1 MNATR
6 FRGVT
11 TALVTPFTADG
22 QIDEAR
28 LRELV
33 DWQIAEGIDGL
44 LAAGTTGESAT
55 LSHEEHHRVMEIV
68 VDQAAGRV
76 PVMCGAGSNSTAE
89 AISLTQ
95 HAEKIGADAVLSV
108 APYYNRP
115 TQRGLYE
122 HYRKIAESAALPV
135 FVYNVPSRTGTN
147 VAPETLLRLAELPN
161 VVGVKEASGNLSQ
174 IMQILAQRPA
184 EFLVLSGDDALT
196 FPLVALGGDGVV
208 SVASN
213 EVPGLMTRMVRAML
227 QGDWDTARRLHFRL
241 LPLMKANFV
250 ETNPIPVKTALALM
264 GKLEPNFRLPL
275 VPASEET
282 RSLLEKLLAELEVLS
297 SEVAA

>member
-122 HYRKIAESAALPV
+122 HYRKIAESTTLPV

-147 VAPETLLRLAELPN
+147 VAPETLRRLAELPN

-174 IMQILAQRPA
+174 IMQILAQRPTD
-184 EFLVLSGDDALT
+184 FLVLSGDDALT

>member
-122 HYRKIAESAALPV
+122 HYRKIAESTTLPV

-174 IMQILAQRPA
+174 IMQILAQRPTD
-184 EFLVLSGDDALT
+184 FLVLSGDDALT

>member
-1 MNATR
+1 MDTAR

-11 TALVTPFTADG
+11 TALVTPFTASG
-22 QIDEAR
+22 EIDEVR

-33 DWQIAEGIDGL
+33 EWQIAEGVDGL

-76 PVMCGAGSNSTAE
+76 PVICGAGSNSTAE
-89 AISLTQ
+89 AVSLTQ

-115 TQRGLYE
+115 TQGGLYE
-122 HYRKIAESAALPV
+122 HYKRISESTDLPI
-135 FVYNVPSRTGTN
+135 FVYNVPSRTGSN

-161 VVGVKEASGNLSQ
+161 IAGVKEASGNLGQ
-174 IMQILAQRPA
+174 IMQILAQRPD

-196 FPLVALGGDGVV
+196 LALMALGGDGVV

-213 EVPGLMTRMVRAML
+213 EIPALMARMVHHAL
-227 QGDWDTARRLHFRL
+227 KGEWESARTLHFRL
-241 LPLMKANFV
+241 LPLMKANFA

-275 VPASEET
+275 VPASSQT
-282 RSLLEKLLAELEVLS
+282 RALLAKLLTDLGVLA

>member
-122 HYRKIAESAALPV
+122 HYKTIAESTTLPV

-174 IMQILAQRPA
+174 IMQILAQRPTD
-184 EFLVLSGDDALT
+184 FLVLSGDDALT

>member
-122 HYRKIAESAALPV
+122 HYKRIAESTALPV

>member
-122 HYRKIAESAALPV
+122 HYKRIAESAALPV

-174 IMQILAQRPA
+174 IMQILAQRPTD
-184 EFLVLSGDDALT
+184 FLVLSGDDALT

>member
-115 TQRGLYE
+115 TQKGLYE
-122 HYRKIAESAALPV
+122 HYKRIAESTALPV

-174 IMQILAQRPA
+174 IMQILAQRPTD
-184 EFLVLSGDDALT
+184 FLVLSGDDALT

>member
-1 MNATR
+1 MNTTR

-76 PVMCGAGSNSTAE
+76 PVMCGAGSNSTTE

-122 HYRKIAESAALPV
+122 HYKRIAESTALPV

-147 VAPETLLRLAELPN
+147 VAPDTLLRLAELPN

-174 IMQILAQRPA
+174 IMQILAQRPTD
-184 EFLVLSGDDALT
+184 FLVLSGDDALT
-196 FPLVALGGDGVV
+196 FALVALGGDGVV